1 MVWYFL
7 VTAAVLIGGT
17 APALAQECLHA
28 QTETADDRI
37 RREQAIQYARR
48 LNAAQHST
56 LPGQQG
62 QRYRAPDELRNLP
75 PVPPGFQLQFN
86 TDGRTY
92 MFSLKDGRDP
102 CRFAVFSDQGGDV
115 YAGSPQR
122 PGATI
127 IPLETR

>member
-1 MVWYFL
+1 MVWHVL
-7 VTAAVLIGGT
+7 LTAAVLIGGT
-17 APALAQECLHA
+17 GSALAQECLHA

-75 PVPPGFQLQFN
+75 PVPPGFQLQFH

-92 MFSLKDGRDP
+92 TFSLKDSRDP

-115 YAGSPQR
+115 YTGSPQR

>member
-1 MVWYFL
+1 MLRHFL
-7 VTAAVLIGGT
+7 VTVSVLSGGT
-17 APALAQECLHA
+17 VPALAQECLHV

-37 RREQAIQYARR
+37 RREQAIRYARR
-48 LNAAQHST
+48 LNAAQHAT
-56 LPGQQG
+56 LPDQQR
-62 QRYRAPDELRNLP
+62 QRYRAPNELRNLP
-75 PVPPGFQLQFN
+75 PVPPGFQLQFH

-102 CRFAVFSDQGGDV
+102 CRFAVFSDQYGDV

>member
-1 MVWYFL
+1 MVWHVL

-17 APALAQECLHA
+17 ASGLAQEWPHA

-62 QRYRAPDELRNLP
+62 QRYRVPDEIRNLP

-92 MFSLKDGRDP
+92 TFSLKDGRDP

-115 YAGSPQR
+115 YTGSPQR

>member
-1 MVWYFL
+1 MLRHAL
-7 VTAAVLIGGT
+7 VTAAILVGGT
-17 APALAQECLHA
+17 ASAFAQECLHA

-75 PVPPGFQLQFN
+75 PVPPGFQLQFH

-92 MFSLKDGRDP
+92 TFSLKDGRDP

-115 YAGSPQR
+115 YTGSPQR

>member
-1 MVWYFL
+1 MVWYFF
-7 VTAAVLIGGT
+7 VTVAVLIGGT
-17 APALAQECLHA
+17 APAFAQECLHA
-28 QTETADDRI
+28 QMETADDRV

-62 QRYRAPDELRNLP
+62 QRYRAPDDLRNLP

-92 MFSLKDGRDP
+92 TFSLKDARDP

-115 YAGSPQR
+115 YTGSPQR